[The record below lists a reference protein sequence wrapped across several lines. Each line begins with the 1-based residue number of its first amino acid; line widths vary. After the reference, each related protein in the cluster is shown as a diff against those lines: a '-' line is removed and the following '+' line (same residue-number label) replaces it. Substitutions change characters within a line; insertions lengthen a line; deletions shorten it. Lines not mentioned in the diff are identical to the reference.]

1 MGSITWDWTLFEL
14 LNFDGPAALD
24 YVLRLVSGIKL
35 WVPLYILIIYIVWR
49 NMGWRG
55 VVALIVAMAVAIG
68 FADIIAGV
76 FKHQGPLKD
85 LWASFPARPRPM
97 HTEGLEAYTNGYG
110 NAGLNG
116 SVSAHAA
123 TITAIAI
130 IASKVVDRRWMTILL
145 GVVAIVVCYSRIYF
159 ACHFPQ
165 DILLG
170 ALLGILSSVVGLS
183 IFYRLRA
190 LLGKEKN

>member
-1 MGSITWDWTLFEL
+1 
-14 LNFDGPAALD
+14 
-24 YVLRLVSGIKL
+24 
-35 WVPLYILIIYIVWR
+35 
-49 NMGWRG
+49 MGWRG
-55 VVALIVAMAVAIG
+55 VVALIVAMAVAIC
-68 FADIIAGV
+68 FADLIAGV

-130 IASKVVDRRWMTILL
+130 IASKVVGRRWMTILL

>member
-14 LNFDGPAALD
+14 LNFDGPTALD
-24 YVLRLVSGIKL
+24 YIMRLVSGVKL
-35 WVPLYILIIYIVWR
+35 WVPLYILIIYMVWR
-49 NMGWRG
+49 KLGWRG
-55 VVALIVAMAVAIG
+55 VVALIVAMAVAVG
-68 FADIIAGV
+68 LADIIAGV
-76 FKHQGPLKD
+76 FKLQGLLKD

-97 HTEGLEAYTNGYG
+97 HTEGLEAFTNGYG

-130 IASKVVDRRWMTILL
+130 LAAKIISKRWMTILL
-145 GVVAIVVCYSRIYF
+145 SVVVTMVCYSRIYF

-170 ALLGILSSVVGLS
+170 ALLGTLSAVVGLL
-183 IFYRLRA
+183 IFHRLHRE
-190 LLGKEKN
+190 LTKEKN

>member
-14 LNFDGPAALD
+14 LNFDGPTALD
-24 YVLRLVSGIKL
+24 YIMRLVSGVKL
-35 WVPLYILIIYIVWR
+35 WVPLYILIIYMVWR
-49 NMGWRG
+49 KLGWRG
-55 VVALIVAMAVAIG
+55 VVALIVAMAVAVG
-68 FADIIAGV
+68 LADIIAGV
-76 FKHQGPLKD
+76 FKHQGLLKD

-97 HTEGLEAYTNGYG
+97 HTEGLEVFTNGYG

-123 TITAIAI
+123 TITTIAI
-130 IASKVVDRRWMTILL
+130 LAAKIIGKRWMTILL
-145 GVVAIVVCYSRIYF
+145 SVVVTMVCYSRIYF

-170 ALLGILSSVVGLS
+170 ALLGTLSAVVGLL
-183 IFYRLRA
+183 IFHRLHRE
-190 LLGKEKN
+190 LTKEKN

>member
-1 MGSITWDWTLFEL
+1 MFEL
-14 LNFDGPAALD
+14 LNFDGPTPLD
-24 YVLRLVSGIKL
+24 ATMRLVSGIKL

-49 NMGWRG
+49 KHSWQG

-68 FADIIAGV
+68 FADLVAGI

-97 HTEGLEAYTNGYG
+97 HTEGLEAFTNGYG

-130 IASKVVDRRWMTILL
+130 LAAKIISKRWMTILL
-145 GVVAIVVCYSRIYF
+145 GVVAVAVCYSRIYF

-165 DILLG
+165 DIVLG
-170 ALLGILSSVVGLS
+170 ALLGTLSAVVGLW
-183 IFYRLRA
+183 IFHRLHGE
-190 LLGKEKN
+190 LTKEKN

>member
-130 IASKVVDRRWMTILL
+130 IASKVVGRRWMTILL
-145 GVVAIVVCYSRIYF
+145 GVVAVAVCYSRIYF

-183 IFYRLRA
+183 IFYRLQA
-190 LLGKEKN
+190 LLSKEKN

>member
-14 LNFDGPAALD
+14 LNFDGPTALD
-24 YVLRLVSGIKL
+24 YIMRLVSGVKL
-35 WVPLYILIIYIVWR
+35 WVPLYILIIYMVWR
-49 NMGWRG
+49 NHKWQG
-55 VVALIVAMAVAIG
+55 VVALIVAMAVAVG
-68 FADIIAGV
+68 LADIIAGV
-76 FKHQGPLKD
+76 FKHQGLLKD

-97 HTEGLEAYTNGYG
+97 HTEGLEAFTNGYG
-110 NAGLNG
+110 KAGLNG

-130 IASKVVDRRWMTILL
+130 LEAKIIGKRWMTILL
-145 GVVAIVVCYSRIYF
+145 SVVVTMVCYSRIYF

-170 ALLGILSSVVGLS
+170 ALLGTLSAVVGLW
-183 IFYRLRA
+183 IFHRLHGE
-190 LLGKEKN
+190 LTKEKN

>member
-49 NMGWRG
+49 NMGWKG

-130 IASKVVDRRWMTILL
+130 IASRVVGRRWMTILL

>member
-1 MGSITWDWTLFEL
+1 MGSITWDWPLFEF
-14 LNFDGPAALD
+14 LNFDGPTALD
-24 YVLRLVSGIKL
+24 YAMRLVSGVKL

-49 NMGWRG
+49 NHKWQG

-68 FADIIAGV
+68 FADLVAGV

-85 LWASFPARPRPM
+85 LWSSFPARPRPM

-130 IASKVVDRRWMTILL
+130 LAAKIIGKRWMTILL
-145 GVVAIVVCYSRIYF
+145 GVVAVAVCYSRIYF

-170 ALLGILSSVVGLS
+170 ALLGTLSAVVGLW
-183 IFYRLRA
+183 IFYRLHGM
-190 LLGKEKN
+190 LTKKKN

>member
-14 LNFDGPAALD
+14 LNFDGPTALD
-24 YVLRLVSGIKL
+24 YIMRLVSGVKL
-35 WVPLYILIIYIVWR
+35 WVPLYILIIYMVWR
-49 NMGWRG
+49 KLGWRG
-55 VVALIVAMAVAIG
+55 VVALIVAMAVAVG
-68 FADIIAGV
+68 LADIIAGV
-76 FKHQGPLKD
+76 FKHQGLLKD

-97 HTEGLEAYTNGYG
+97 HTEGLEAFTNGYG

-130 IASKVVDRRWMTILL
+130 LAAKIISKRWMTILL
-145 GVVAIVVCYSRIYF
+145 SVVVTMVCYSRIYF

-170 ALLGILSSVVGLS
+170 ALLGTLSAVVGLL
-183 IFYRLRA
+183 IFHRLHRE
-190 LLGKEKN
+190 LTKEKN

>member
-14 LNFDGPAALD
+14 LNFDGPTALD
-24 YVLRLVSGIKL
+24 YAMRLVSGVKL
-35 WVPLYILIIYIVWR
+35 WVPLYILIIYMVWR
-49 NMGWRG
+49 KLGWRG
-55 VVALIVAMAVAIG
+55 VVALIVAMAVAVG
-68 FADIIAGV
+68 LADIIAGV
-76 FKHQGPLKD
+76 FKHQGLLKD

-97 HTEGLEAYTNGYG
+97 HTEGLEAFTNGYG

-130 IASKVVDRRWMTILL
+130 LAAKIISKRWMTILL
-145 GVVAIVVCYSRIYF
+145 SVVVTMVCYSRIYF

-170 ALLGILSSVVGLS
+170 ALLGTLSAVVGLW
-183 IFYRLRA
+183 IFHRLHGE
-190 LLGKEKN
+190 LTKEKN

>member
-14 LNFDGPAALD
+14 LNFDGPTPLD
-24 YVLRLVSGIKL
+24 ATMRLVSGIKL

-49 NMGWRG
+49 KHSWQG

-68 FADIIAGV
+68 FADLVAGI

-97 HTEGLEAYTNGYG
+97 HTEGLRAFTNGYG

-130 IASKVVDRRWMTILL
+130 LAAKIISKRWMTILL
-145 GVVAIVVCYSRIYF
+145 GVVAVAVCYSRIYF

-165 DILLG
+165 DILIG
-170 ALLGILSSVVGLS
+170 ALLGIASGFVGVWLFKR
-183 IFYRLRA
+183 ILRLGRR
-190 LLGKEKN
+190 E

>member
-1 MGSITWDWTLFEL
+1 MGSITWDWQLFEF
-14 LNFDGPAALD
+14 LNFDGPTALD
-24 YVLRLVSGIKL
+24 YAMRLVSGVKL

-49 NMGWRG
+49 KHRWQG
-55 VVALIVAMAVAIG
+55 VVALIVAMAVAVG
-68 FADIIAGV
+68 FADLVAGI

-97 HTEGLEAYTNGYG
+97 HTEGLEAFTNCYG

-130 IASKVVDRRWMTILL
+130 LAAKIIGKRWMTILL
-145 GVVAIVVCYSRIYF
+145 SVVAAMVCYSRIYF

-170 ALLGILSSVVGLS
+170 ALLGTLSAVVGLW
-183 IFYRLRA
+183 IFYRLHGE
-190 LLGKEKN
+190 LTKEKN

>member
-14 LNFDGPAALD
+14 LNFDGPTALD
-24 YVLRLVSGIKL
+24 YIMRLVSGVKL
-35 WVPLYILIIYIVWR
+35 WVPLYILIIYMVWR
-49 NMGWRG
+49 KLGWRG
-55 VVALIVAMAVAIG
+55 VVALIVAMAVAVG
-68 FADIIAGV
+68 LADIIAGV
-76 FKHQGPLKD
+76 FKLQGLLKD

-97 HTEGLEAYTNGYG
+97 HTEGLEVFTNGYG

-123 TITAIAI
+123 TITTIAI
-130 IASKVVDRRWMTILL
+130 LAAKIIGKRWMTILL
-145 GVVAIVVCYSRIYF
+145 SVVVTMVCYSRIYF

-170 ALLGILSSVVGLS
+170 ALLGTLSAVVGLL
-183 IFYRLRA
+183 IFHRLHRE
-190 LLGKEKN
+190 LTKEKN

>member
-1 MGSITWDWTLFEL
+1 MGSITWDWSLFEL

-24 YVLRLVSGIKL
+24 CVMRLVSGIKL
-35 WVPLYILIIYIVWR
+35 WVPLYILILYIVWR

-55 VVALIVAMAVAIG
+55 VVALLVAMGVAVG
-68 FADIIAGV
+68 LADIIAGV
-76 FKHQGPLKD
+76 FKHQGLLKD

-97 HTEGLEAYTNGYG
+97 HTEGLEAFTNGYG

-130 IASKVVDRRWMTILL
+130 LAAKIIGKRWMTILL
-145 GVVAIVVCYSRIYF
+145 SVVVTMVCYSRIYF

-170 ALLGILSSVVGLS
+170 ALLGTLSAVVGLW
-183 IFYRLRA
+183 IFHRLHGE
-190 LLGKEKN
+190 LTKEKN

>member
-130 IASKVVDRRWMTILL
+130 IASKVVGRRWMTILL

-183 IFYRLRA
+183 IFYRLQA

>member
-14 LNFDGPAALD
+14 LNFDGPTALD
-24 YVLRLVSGIKL
+24 YIMRLVSGVKL
-35 WVPLYILIIYIVWR
+35 WVPLYILIIYMVWR
-49 NMGWRG
+49 KLGWRG
-55 VVALIVAMAVAIG
+55 VVALIVAMAVAVG
-68 FADIIAGV
+68 LADIIAGV
-76 FKHQGPLKD
+76 FKHQGLLKD

-97 HTEGLEAYTNGYG
+97 HTEGLEAFTNGYG

-123 TITAIAI
+123 TITTIAI
-130 IASKVVDRRWMTILL
+130 LAAKIIGKRWMTILL
-145 GVVAIVVCYSRIYF
+145 SVVVTMVCYSRIYF

-170 ALLGILSSVVGLS
+170 ALLGTLSAVVGLW
-183 IFYRLRA
+183 IFHRLHGR
-190 LLGKEKN
+190 LTKEKN

>member
-1 MGSITWDWTLFEL
+1 MGSITWDWPLFEF
-14 LNFDGPAALD
+14 LNFDGPTALD
-24 YVLRLVSGIKL
+24 YAMRLVSGVKL
-35 WVPLYILIIYIVWR
+35 WVPLYILIIYMVWR
-49 NMGWRG
+49 KLGWRG
-55 VVALIVAMAVAIG
+55 VVALIVAMAVAVG
-68 FADIIAGV
+68 LADIIAGV
-76 FKHQGPLKD
+76 FKHQGLLKD

-97 HTEGLEAYTNGYG
+97 HTEGLEAFTNGYG

-130 IASKVVDRRWMTILL
+130 LAAKIIGKRWMTILL
-145 GVVAIVVCYSRIYF
+145 SVVVTMVCYSRIYF

-170 ALLGILSSVVGLS
+170 ALLGTLSAVVGLW
-183 IFYRLRA
+183 IFHRLHGE
-190 LLGKEKN
+190 LTKEKN

>member
-14 LNFDGPAALD
+14 LNFDGPTALD
-24 YVLRLVSGIKL
+24 YIMRLVSGVKL

-49 NMGWRG
+49 KHHWQGI
-55 VVALIVAMAVAIG
+55 VALVVAMAVAVG
-68 FADIIAGV
+68 FADLVAGI

-97 HTEGLEAYTNGYG
+97 HTDGLEAYTNGYG

-130 IASKVVDRRWMTILL
+130 LAAKIIGKRWMTILL
-145 GVVAIVVCYSRIYF
+145 SVVAAMVCYSRIYF

-170 ALLGILSSVVGLS
+170 ALLGTLSAVVGLW
-183 IFYRLRA
+183 IFYRLHGM
-190 LLGKEKN
+190 LTKEKN

>member
-14 LNFDGPAALD
+14 LNFDGPTALD
-24 YVLRLVSGIKL
+24 YIMRLVSGVKL
-35 WVPLYILIIYIVWR
+35 WVPLYILIIYMVWR
-49 NMGWRG
+49 KLGWRG
-55 VVALIVAMAVAIG
+55 VVALIVAMAVAVG
-68 FADIIAGV
+68 LADIIAGV
-76 FKHQGPLKD
+76 FKLQGLLKD

-97 HTEGLEAYTNGYG
+97 HTEGLEVFTNGYG

-123 TITAIAI
+123 TITTIAI
-130 IASKVVDRRWMTILL
+130 LAAKIIGKRWMTILL
-145 GVVAIVVCYSRIYF
+145 SVVVTMVCYSRIYF

-170 ALLGILSSVVGLS
+170 ALLGTLSAVVGLW
-183 IFYRLRA
+183 IFHRLHGE
-190 LLGKEKN
+190 LTKEKN

>member
-1 MGSITWDWTLFEL
+1 MGSITWDWPLFEL
-14 LNFDGPAALD
+14 LNFDGPTALD
-24 YVLRLVSGIKL
+24 YAMRLVSGVKL

-49 NMGWRG
+49 KHRWQG

-123 TITAIAI
+123 TITAIALLSSLI
-130 IASKVVDRRWMTILL
+130 IRRRWFTAMMTI
-145 GVVAIVVCYSRIYF
+145 VATLVCYSRIYL

-165 DILLG
+165 DLLLG
-170 ALLGILSSVVGLS
+170 ALLGIVSAMIGFWLFKACHS
-183 IFYRLRA
+183 IACRKA
-190 LLGKEKN
+190 N

>member
-14 LNFDGPAALD
+14 LNFDGPTALD
-24 YVLRLVSGIKL
+24 YIMRLVSGVKL
-35 WVPLYILIIYIVWR
+35 WVPLYILIIYMVWR
-49 NMGWRG
+49 KLGWRG
-55 VVALIVAMAVAIG
+55 VVALIVAMAVAVG
-68 FADIIAGV
+68 LADIIAGV
-76 FKHQGPLKD
+76 FKHQGLLKD

-97 HTEGLEAYTNGYG
+97 HTEGLEVFTNGYG

-123 TITAIAI
+123 TITTIAI
-130 IASKVVDRRWMTILL
+130 LAAKIIGKRWMTILL
-145 GVVAIVVCYSRIYF
+145 SVVVTMVCYSRIYF

-170 ALLGILSSVVGLS
+170 ALLGTLSAVVGLW
-183 IFYRLRA
+183 IFHRLHGE
-190 LLGKEKN
+190 LTKEKN

>member
-14 LNFDGPAALD
+14 LNYDGPTALD
-24 YVLRLVSGIKL
+24 YIMRLVSGVKL
-35 WVPLYILIIYIVWR
+35 WVPLYILIIYMVWR
-49 NMGWRG
+49 KLGWRG
-55 VVALIVAMAVAIG
+55 VVALIVAMAVAVG
-68 FADIIAGV
+68 LADIIAGV
-76 FKHQGPLKD
+76 FKHQGLLKD
-85 LWASFPARPRPM
+85 LWANFPARPRPM
-97 HTEGLEAYTNGYG
+97 HTEGLEAFTNGYG

-130 IASKVVDRRWMTILL
+130 LAAKIISKRWMTILL
-145 GVVAIVVCYSRIYF
+145 SVVVTMVCYSRIYF

-170 ALLGILSSVVGLS
+170 ALLGTLSAVVGLL
-183 IFYRLRA
+183 IFHRLHRE
-190 LLGKEKN
+190 LTKEKN

>member
-14 LNFDGPAALD
+14 LNFDGPTPLD
-24 YVLRLVSGIKL
+24 ATMRLVSGIKL

-49 NMGWRG
+49 KHRWQGL
-55 VVALIVAMAVAIG
+55 VALIVAMAVAVG
-68 FADIIAGV
+68 FADLVAGV

-123 TITAIAI
+123 AWT
-130 IASKVVDRRWMTILL
+130 S
-145 GVVAIVVCYSRIYF
+145 
-159 ACHFPQ
+159 
-165 DILLG
+165 
-170 ALLGILSSVVGLS
+170 
-183 IFYRLRA
+183 
-190 LLGKEKN
+190 

>member
-14 LNFDGPAALD
+14 LNFDGPTALD
-24 YVLRLVSGIKL
+24 YIMRLVSGVKL
-35 WVPLYILIIYIVWR
+35 WVPIYILIIYIVWR
-49 NMGWRG
+49 KHRWQG
-55 VVALIVAMAVAIG
+55 VVALIVAMAVAVG
-68 FADIIAGV
+68 FADLVAGI

-97 HTEGLEAYTNGYG
+97 HTDGLEAYTNGYG

-130 IASKVVDRRWMTILL
+130 LAAKIIGKRWMTILL
-145 GVVAIVVCYSRIYF
+145 SVVAAMVCYSRIYF

-170 ALLGILSSVVGLS
+170 ALLGTLSAVVGLW
-183 IFYRLRA
+183 IFYQLHGE
-190 LLGKEKN
+190 LTKEKN

>member
-123 TITAIAI
+123 TITTIAI
-130 IASKVVDRRWMTILL
+130 IASKVVGRRWMTILL
-145 GVVAIVVCYSRIYF
+145 GVVAVAVCYSRIYF

-183 IFYRLRA
+183 IFYRLQA
-190 LLGKEKN
+190 LLSKEKN

>member
-130 IASKVVDRRWMTILL
+130 IASRVVGRRWMTILL

>member
-130 IASKVVDRRWMTILL
+130 IASKVVGRRWMTILL

-190 LLGKEKN
+190 LLGQEKN

>member
-49 NMGWRG
+49 NMGWKG

-130 IASKVVDRRWMTILL
+130 IASKVVGRRWMTILL

>member
-130 IASKVVDRRWMTILL
+130 IASKVVGRRWMTILL

>member
-14 LNFDGPAALD
+14 LNFDGPTALD
-24 YVLRLVSGIKL
+24 YIMRLVSGVKL
-35 WVPLYILIIYIVWR
+35 WVPLYILIIYMVWR
-49 NMGWRG
+49 KLGWRG
-55 VVALIVAMAVAIG
+55 VVALIVAMAVAVG
-68 FADIIAGV
+68 LADIIAGV
-76 FKHQGPLKD
+76 FKHQGLLKD

-97 HTEGLEAYTNGYG
+97 HTEGLEVFTNGYG

-130 IASKVVDRRWMTILL
+130 LAAKIIGKRWMTILL
-145 GVVAIVVCYSRIYF
+145 SVVASVVCYSRIYF

-170 ALLGILSSVVGLS
+170 ALLGTLSAVVGLW
-183 IFYRLRA
+183 IFHRLHGE
-190 LLGKEKN
+190 LTKEKN

>member
-14 LNFDGPAALD
+14 LNFDGPTALD
-24 YVLRLVSGIKL
+24 YIMRLVSGVKL
-35 WVPLYILIIYIVWR
+35 WVPLYILIIYMVWR
-49 NMGWRG
+49 KLGWRG
-55 VVALIVAMAVAIG
+55 VVALIVAMAVAVG
-68 FADIIAGV
+68 LADIIAGV
-76 FKHQGPLKD
+76 FKHQGLLKD
-85 LWASFPARPRPM
+85 LWANFPARPRPM
-97 HTEGLEAYTNGYG
+97 HTEGLEAFTNGYG

-130 IASKVVDRRWMTILL
+130 LAAKIISKRWMTILL
-145 GVVAIVVCYSRIYF
+145 SVVVTMVCYSRIYF

-170 ALLGILSSVVGLS
+170 ALLGTLSAVVGLL
-183 IFYRLRA
+183 IFHRLHRE
-190 LLGKEKN
+190 LTKEKN

>member
-1 MGSITWDWTLFEL
+1 M
-14 LNFDGPAALD
+14 
-24 YVLRLVSGIKL
+24 
-35 WVPLYILIIYIVWR
+35 VWR
-49 NMGWRG
+49 KHKWQG
-55 VVALIVAMAVAIG
+55 VVALLVAMALAVG
-68 FADIIAGV
+68 FADIVAGV

-97 HTEGLEAYTNGYG
+97 HTDGLKAFTNGYG

-130 IASKVVDRRWMTILL
+130 IASWVVGKRWMTILL
-145 GVVAIVVCYSRIYF
+145 GVVALVVCYSRIYF

-170 ALLGILSSVVGLS
+170 ALLGILSAAVGLW
-183 IFYRLRA
+183 IFYRLHRI
-190 LLGKEKN
+190 LTKEKN

>member
-14 LNFDGPAALD
+14 LNFDGPTALD
-24 YVLRLVSGIKL
+24 YIMRLVSGVKL
-35 WVPLYILIIYIVWR
+35 WVPLYILIIYMVWR
-49 NMGWRG
+49 KLGWRG
-55 VVALIVAMAVAIG
+55 VVALIVAMAVAVG
-68 FADIIAGV
+68 LADIIAGV
-76 FKHQGPLKD
+76 FKHQGLLKD

-97 HTEGLEAYTNGYG
+97 HTEGLEAFTNGYG

-130 IASKVVDRRWMTILL
+130 LAAKIISKRWMTILL
-145 GVVAIVVCYSRIYF
+145 SVVVTMVCYSRIYF

-170 ALLGILSSVVGLS
+170 ALLGTLSAVVGLW
-183 IFYRLRA
+183 IFHRLHGE
-190 LLGKEKN
+190 LTKEKN